1 MEVKEILME
10 AIQKTRVKGVGL
22 LHESRIEGKIVCA
35 YLLGSRYVGMNLP
48 TSDYDFIVVTS
59 PTEEELYKG
68 TRTEFR
74 GKAYFD
80 DFTAEVQYIDI
91 RTYVDWILKSK
102 LQAQQ
107 MLYVELN
114 DVFFIPEGRYVSKK
128 TADLAVF
135 VAYLTTNRDQFALLS
150 PVTLMGELKGQLYS
164 QLDTYHRAED
174 HGQFERSTKH
184 LVEAVYLG
192 QIASSVLNGTGLSK
206 VIKFNSEQQETYKKL
221 RESST
226 ASERSDLLW
235 LVQDAYSKAD
245 SFTLTRLKTK
255 QPEDYKERC
264 KALEKSVR
272 DIILGSEKQVWQ

>member
-1 MEVKEILME
+1 MEVKEILAE
-10 AIQKTRVKGVGL
+10 AIQKTRVKGIGL
-22 LHESRIEGKIVCA
+22 LRESRIEGEIICA
-35 YLLGSRYVGMNLP
+35 YLLGSRYMGMDLP
-48 TSDYDFIVVTS
+48 TSDYDFIVVTN
-59 PTEEELYKG
+59 PTKDELYKG

-74 GKAYFD
+74 DKAYFD
-80 DFTAEVQYIDI
+80 ALTVEVQYIDI
-91 RTYVDWILKSK
+91 RTFVDWIVKSK

-107 MLYVELN
+107 MLYVEPK

-135 VAYLTTNRDQFALLS
+135 VAYLTTNREQFALLS
-150 PVTLMGELKGQLYS
+150 PVTLTGELKGRMYS
-164 QLDTYHRAED
+164 HVDAYNRAED

-184 LVEAVYLG
+184 LIEAVYLG
-192 QIASSVLNGTGLSK
+192 QIASSVLNGTGLGK
-206 VIKFNSEQQETYKKL
+206 VIKFTPEQQETYRKL

-235 LVQDAYSKAD
+235 LVEDAYSKAD

-272 DIILGSEKQVWQ
+272 EISQRHYFRE

>member
-22 LHESRIEGKIVCA
+22 LRESGIKGEVVCA
-35 YLLGSRYVGMNLP
+35 YLLGSRYVGMDLP
-48 TSDYDFIVVTS
+48 TSDYDFIVVTN

-74 GKAYFD
+74 GTAYFD
-80 DFTAEVQYIDI
+80 DLTVEVQYIDI
-91 RTYVDWILKSK
+91 RTYVDWILRSK

-107 MLYVELN
+107 MLYAELT
-114 DVFFIPEGRYVSKK
+114 DVFFFPESEHGSKK
-128 TADLAVF
+128 ATDLAVF
-135 VAYLTTNRDQFALLS
+135 VAYLTTNREQFALLS
-150 PVTLMGELKGQLYS
+150 PVTLMGELKGRMYS
-164 QLDTYHRAED
+164 HIDAYNRAEA
-174 HGQFERSTKH
+174 HGQFERSAKH

-192 QIASSVLNGTGLSK
+192 QIALSVLNGTGLSR

-235 LVQDAYSKAD
+235 MVEDAYSKAD

-272 DIILGSEKQVWQ
+272 DIILGSEKRVWQ

>member
-1 MEVKEILME
+1 MEVTEILME
-10 AIQKTRVKGVGL
+10 AIQKTKVKGVGL
-22 LHESRIEGKIVCA
+22 LRESGIKGEVVCA
-35 YLLGSRYVGMNLP
+35 YLLGSRYVGMDLS
-48 TSDYDFIVVTS
+48 TSDYDFIVVTN

-74 GKAYFD
+74 GTAYFD
-80 DFTAEVQYIDI
+80 DLKVEVQYIDI
-91 RTYVDWILKSK
+91 RTYVDWIVKSK

-107 MLYVELN
+107 MLYVELK
-114 DVFFIPEGRYVSKK
+114 DVFFVPDGRYVSKK

-150 PVTLMGELKGQLYS
+150 PVTLMGELKGRMYS
-164 QLDTYHRAED
+164 HVDAYNRAED

-184 LVEAVYLG
+184 LIEAVYLG

-206 VIKFNSEQQETYKKL
+206 VIKFDSEQQETYRKL
-221 RESST
+221 REAST
-226 ASERSDLLW
+226 ARERSDLLW
-235 LVQDAYSKAD
+235 MVEHMYNKVG
-245 SFTLTRLKTK
+245 SFTLTSLKTK

-272 DIILGSEKQVWQ
+272 DIILGSEKRVWQ